1 MLKRVLVI
9 EDDTSVRKFVSD
21 VLTAEGYYVI
31 EKPNAE
37 EGLER
42 FFKKEKNKNKD
53 GNFDIIIC
61 DIMMPG
67 ANGFEVL
74 KKLKKKKIFMPV
86 FVYITANK
94 EREYL
99 RAAME
104 AGADD
109 FITKPFTAE
118 ELLKSV
124 RVQEAKKEAS
134 SSLTEDLLHKKKKDK
149 DEITSKV
156 NVKKTQKL
164 KYDSNIFISNNDKAC
179 FVNIKD
185 IILIQSLKDYTK
197 LFTKSKE
204 TFYIRKPLKRWY
216 SSLPAEHFIMV
227 NRSEL
232 VNKNFISMI
241 NKLPNNTHEIIL
253 KDYKYKIKI
262 SRRISAKLKN
272 LIKNI

>member
-1 MLKRVLVI
+1 MLKRILVI

-42 FFKKEKNKNKD
+42 FFKKGKGENE
-53 GNFDIIIC
+53 NFDIIIC

-74 KKLKKKKIFMPV
+74 KKLKKKKIVMPI
-86 FVYITANK
+86 FIYITANK

-99 RAAME
+99 RTAME

-124 RVQEAKKEAS
+124 RVQEAKKEAAIS
-134 SSLTEDLLHKKKKDK
+134 SADDLLQKKKKDK
-149 DEITSKV
+149 NEITSKV

-197 LFTKSKE
+197 LITKSKE
-204 TFYIRKPLKRWY
+204 TFYIRKPLKRWC

-232 VNKNFISMI
+232 VNKNYISLI
-241 NKLPNNTHEIIL
+241 NKLPNNTHEVIL
-253 KDYKYKIKI
+253 KEYKYKIKI